1 MLLKDL
7 PIVRAGSVSVDNG
20 NVRISYLVFRDL
32 KYIKMRESIYL
43 TRTCIISHCKQ
54 LLFHKY
60 NEQYNVK

>member
-32 KYIKMRESIYL
+32 KYIKMRENLFILPELALYRIVNNYYFINTTNSIM
-43 TRTCIISHCKQ
+43 
-54 LLFHKY
+54 
-60 NEQYNVK
+60 